1 MQKLNNFIYMIAAAI
16 VSNLVYTINGI
27 SAYAATCTY
36 THNSYFTDRR
46 GQGNNLSSCSSSCR
60 QMWNGMPYVQSW
72 RASYNSTNRSCT
84 CIVTGRYTATGT
96 WQYAAYGACGR
107 RNECAITYRTC
118 DTCANRSTVRTG
130 DVICNS
136 DNIPG
141 YAGYMSVSS
150 KYVNASEP
158 YWIYSTMCNC
168 CPCTGTAGMGESCMG
183 SQNGAG
189 PYMLVYSDP
198 YAQSIKGCYIQGT
211 GGFDK
216 TGAFEY
222 PQGNEC
228 HWSDTLLPSGPSIP
242 VAP

>member
-1 MQKLNNFIYMIAAAI
+1 MQKLNSFIYMIAAAI
-16 VSNLVYTINGI
+16 VSNLVYAINGI

-36 THNSYFTDRR
+36 TYRTYITDRR
-46 GQGNNLSSCSSSCR
+46 GADNLSGCSSVCSLL
-60 QMWNGMPYVQSW
+60 WAGADSL
-72 RASYNSTNRSCT
+72 RASYIPANRSCI
-84 CIVTGRYTATGT
+84 CFVTDRRTATGT

-107 RNECAITYRTC
+107 RNECAITYRAC

-136 DNIPG
+136 DDYPG

-168 CPCTGTAGMGESCMG
+168 CPCTGTAGMGNSCMG

-198 YAQSIKGCYIQGT
+198 YAQSITNCYIQGT
-211 GGFDK
+211 GGFDN
-216 TGAFEY
+216 TGIFEY

-228 HWSDTLLPSGPSIP
+228 HWSDTLLPSAPSIP
-242 VAP
+242 VKP

>member
-1 MQKLNNFIYMIAAAI
+1 MQKLNNFIYVIAAAI
-16 VSNLVYTINGI
+16 VSNLVYAINGI

-36 THNSYFTDRR
+36 TYRSYFTDRR
-46 GQGNNLSSCSSSCR
+46 GQGNNLSSCSSSCSA
-60 QMWNGMPYVQSW
+60 MWNGMSFVQSW
-72 RASYNSTNRSCT
+72 RASYTSANRSCT
-84 CIVTGRYTATGT
+84 CFVTDRRTATGT
-96 WQYAAYGACGR
+96 WQTVAHGDCGQR
-107 RNECAITYRTC
+107 KECAITYRTC

-168 CPCTGTAGMGESCMG
+168 CPCTGSQGMGNSCMG

-198 YAQSIKGCYIQGT
+198 YAQSITNCYIQGT
-211 GGFDK
+211 GGFDN
-216 TGAFEY
+216 TGIFEY

-228 HWSDTLLPSGPSIP
+228 HWSDTLLPSAPSIP